1 MDECLSSK
9 AGVASTDARAW
20 MLLAWHWQ
28 HHPWSRGVVDSKKEA
43 IRRSTCH
50 FLLKKTGG
58 ALSMPGHAPCA
69 ASLNHNPRIAAQ
81 GADRAT
87 GATAGTGHD
96 HQLNA
101 FPKGH
106 TNALQTWSG
115 QPYARHGQKKKHNAH
130 L

>member
-1 MDECLSSK
+1 
-9 AGVASTDARAW
+9 
-20 MLLAWHWQ
+20 
-28 HHPWSRGVVDSKKEA
+28 
-43 IRRSTCH
+43 
-50 FLLKKTGG
+50 
-58 ALSMPGHAPCA
+58 MPGHAPCA

-101 FPKGH
+101 FPTGH

-115 QPYARHGQKKKHNAH
+115 QPYARHGKKKKTHNAH